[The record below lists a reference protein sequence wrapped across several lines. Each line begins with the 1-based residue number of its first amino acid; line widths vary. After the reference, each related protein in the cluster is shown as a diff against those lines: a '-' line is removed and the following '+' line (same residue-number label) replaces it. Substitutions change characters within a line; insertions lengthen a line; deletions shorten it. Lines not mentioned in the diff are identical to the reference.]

1 MKKKRENEKIKEK
14 RKEYLCHI
22 WLFHTTLCVVYS
34 PFFFFI
40 AFLLLFFF
48 IFGSLS
54 SSLASLHFARFLP
67 RNCSFT
73 RIPPHLHAYT
83 SSHATLCLP
92 SMYIYLCIYIYI
104 FYSFITIN
112 LRLTRI
118 QQGLSL
124 TRLNVRSIFPLALT
138 PRAEYYVCGCVCV
151 LCACPIS
158 SLSAVLF

>member
-1 MKKKRENEKIKEK
+1 M
-14 RKEYLCHI
+14 
-22 WLFHTTLCVVYS
+22 YS
-34 PFFFFI
+34 PFFFI
-40 AFLLLFFF
+40 AFLLLFF

-67 RNCSFT
+67 RKCSFT

-83 SSHATLCLP
+83 LSHATLGLP

-124 TRLNVRSIFPLALT
+124 TRLNVRTIFPLALT
-138 PRAEYYVCGCVCV
+138 PRAEYYVCVCVCV
-151 LCACPIS
+151 CSLCVPHFESFCG
-158 SLSAVLF
+158 SLLKT